1 VRYSLL
7 GLAGR
12 ITLID
17 SSFHELP
24 FESQM
29 TQGQMILTILAGWMN
44 RKQQAVIEYLL
55 EENRVLKQQLEQTG
69 KKLKLNNC
77 QRRNLAKKGKKL
89 GWALLQEYATLVT
102 LSTIMAWHRKLV
114 ALKYTAKRRI
124 KTDRQKR
131 MEAIRE
137 LAVKFAEENTGWG
150 YTRIQGALANLG
162 YEVSATTVGNILRA
176 QGIIPSPERGKQST
190 WKQFIRRHL
199 AVITVADFFT
209 VEVWTMRGLVRF
221 HVFFVMN
228 LATRKVEIP
237 YIGCQP
243 DGVVMAN
250 AARNLTDSQSGALR
264 NQRFFICDHDS
275 LFTEEFREILG
286 KAKIE
291 VIRTR
296 IGCPEQNG
304 YAESFVSGI
313 KRECLDHFIFFGEK
327 SLRIAIKE
335 YLEHFHHERNH
346 QGLDNTIPFPT
357 PPRKRS
363 QSRLIVKSERLGG
376 LLNYYQRET
385 DLEKRKDKPIAA

>member
-1 VRYSLL
+1 MSQ
-7 GLAGR
+7 
-12 ITLID
+12 THLIL
-17 SSFHELP
+17 S
-24 FESQM
+24 
-29 TQGQMILTILAGWMN
+29 ILAGWMN

-55 EENRVLKQQLEQTG
+55 DENRVLKQQLDQTG

-77 QRRNLAKKGKKL
+77 QRRNLAKKGKRL

-102 LSTIMAWHRKLV
+102 PGTILAWHRKLV

-124 KTDRQKR
+124 NTDRQKR
-131 MEAIRE
+131 MEVIRE
-137 LAVKFAEENTGWG
+137 LAVKFAEENPTWG
-150 YTRIQGALANLG
+150 YMRIQGALANVG
-162 YEVSATTVGNILRA
+162 YKISATTVGNILRA
-176 QGIIPSPERGKQST
+176 QGIIPSPERGKQTT

-199 AVITVADFFT
+199 SVTTVADFFT
-209 VEVWTMRGLVRF
+209 VEVWTLRGLVRF
-221 HVFFVMN
+221 HAFFVMN

-250 AARNLTDSQSGALR
+250 VARNLTDSQSGALR
-264 NQRFFICDHDS
+264 DQRFFVCDHDS
-275 LFTEEFREILG
+275 LFTKEFREILG

-327 SLRIAIKE
+327 SLRTAINE

-346 QGLDNTIPFPT
+346 QGLENTIPFPT

-363 QSRLIVKSERLGG
+363 RSGLIVKSERLGG
-376 LLNYYQRET
+376 LLKFYQRESEP
-385 DLEKRKDKPIAA
+385 EKRKEKPIAA